1 MRDLTLAERLLARVA
16 EISRRGDVVVH
27 VNTGSW
33 GGRVGRWKD
42 TLPADMLAFYDRLN
56 GFVFHYAF
64 TDAPDDWHG
73 FSLLALDEDGK
84 KVIDPKSR
92 SFGLPRQ
99 VASRFPKYFF
109 QDDALRPDEDVLFFL
124 GDASAWGVLMLGAG
138 DDACFTRWSNDG
150 DLHAMP
156 DTFTAV
162 IERLIANGFAHTWAY
177 DNHPVAAA
185 VRARLATPA
194 PARETYALEVLSKEE
209 RSESAARRA
218 MIAALR
224 EDDAVDKLVRAFGLA
239 KACKEASRD
248 EKIAAVDVAC
258 TRPVDD
264 KAALAAMRATGHKKP
279 TRALFDARFLI
290 GAGPLARLSLRL
302 RHAPGVTPVILEE
315 ATLVRVLDTIP
326 GVDVAS
332 SFPAP
337 RALLQCAYPP
347 KCRIWWSPFAEFTYE
362 TENEAHTTMRF
373 TVALPASRVTGLEV
387 GRTYA
392 SSALPSVEG

>member
-16 EISRRGDVVVH
+16 EISRRSDVIVH
-27 VNTGSW
+27 ANTGSW

-42 TLPADMLAFYDRLN
+42 VLPADMLAFYDRLN
-56 GFVFHYAF
+56 GFVFRYAF

-84 KVIDPKSR
+84 KVIDPRSR
-92 SFGLPRQ
+92 SFCLPRQ
-99 VASRFPKYFF
+99 VASKYPKHFF
-109 QDDALRPDEDVLFFL
+109 QPGALAPDEDVLFFL
-124 GDASAWGVLMLGAG
+124 GDAAAWGVLMRGA
-138 DDACFTRWSNDG
+138 AESARFTRWSNDG
-150 DLHAMP
+150 DLDAMP

-177 DNHPVAAA
+177 ERHRDADA
-185 VRARLATPA
+185 VRARLATPT
-194 PARETYALEVLSKEE
+194 PERTTYTLEVLSRVELSE
-209 RSESAARRA
+209 RDARRA
-218 MIAALR
+218 VVAALD
-224 EDDAVDKLVRAFGLA
+224 DDALDKLVRALGLA
-239 KACKEASRD
+239 KACKDASRD
-248 EKIAAVDVAC
+248 EKVAAVDLAC

-279 TRALFDARFLI
+279 TRELFDARFLV

-315 ATLVRVLDTIP
+315 ATLVRVLDSLAD
-326 GVDVAS
+326 VDVAW

-347 KCRIWWSPFAEFTYE
+347 KCRIWWSPFTERAYEAED
-362 TENEAHTTMRF
+362 EAHTTMRF
-373 TVALPASRVTGLEV
+373 TVALPAARVAGLAA
-387 GRTYA
+387 GRTYT

>member
-1 MRDLTLAERLLARVA
+1 MRDLTLAERLLARIA
-16 EISRRGDVVVH
+16 EISRRGDVIVH

-42 TLPADMLAFYDRLN
+42 TLPTDMLAFYERLN

-73 FSLLALDEDGK
+73 FALLALDEDGK

-92 SFGLPRQ
+92 SLRIPRQ
-99 VASRFPKYFF
+99 VASRYPKHFF
-109 QDDALRPDEDVLFFL
+109 QDGALGPGDEVLFFL
-124 GDASAWGVLMLGAG
+124 GDDAAWGVLMLGAG
-138 DDACFTRWSNDG
+138 ESARFTRWNNDG

-177 DNHPVAAA
+177 DSHPESDAL
-185 VRARLATPA
+185 RARLAKPA
-194 PARETYALEVLSKEE
+194 PERETYALEVLSKEE
-209 RSESAARRA
+209 LSESDARRA
-218 MIAALR
+218 MIAALD
-224 EDDAVDKLVRAFGLA
+224 DDAVDKLVRAFGLA
-239 KACKEASRD
+239 KECKEASRD
-248 EKIAAVDVAC
+248 EKIAAVDLAC

-279 TRALFDARFLI
+279 TRELFDARFLI

-302 RHAPGVTPVILEE
+302 SHAPGVTRVILEE

-347 KCRIWWSPFAEFTYE
+347 KCRIWWSPFAEHAYE
-362 TENEAHTTMRF
+362 TENEAYTTMRF
-373 TVALPASRVTGLEV
+373 KVALPASRVTGLEA

>member
-16 EISRRGDVVVH
+16 EISRRGDVIVR

-42 TLPADMLAFYDRLN
+42 TLPADMLALYDRLN

-92 SFGLPRQ
+92 TLSLPRQ
-99 VASRFPKYFF
+99 VASRFPKHFF
-109 QDDALRPDEDVLFFL
+109 QSDALGPDENVLLFL

-138 DDACFTRWSNDG
+138 ESARFTRWNNDG
-150 DLHAMP
+150 DLDPMP

-162 IERLIANGFAHTWAY
+162 VERLITNGFAHTWAY
-177 DNHPVAAA
+177 DNHPEAAA
-185 VRARLATPA
+185 VRARLATPT
-194 PARETYALEVLSKEE
+194 PDRETYALEVLSREE
-209 RSESAARRA
+209 LSESDARRA
-218 MIAALR
+218 MISAHR
-224 EDDAVDKLVRAFGLA
+224 KDDVLDKLVRAFGLA
-239 KACKEASRD
+239 KTCKDASRD
-248 EKIAAVDVAC
+248 EKIAAVDLVC

-264 KAALAAMRATGHKKP
+264 KVALAAMRATGHKKP
-279 TRALFDARFLI
+279 TRELFDERFLI
-290 GAGPLARLSLRL
+290 GAGPFARLSLRL
-302 RHAPGVTPVILEE
+302 RHASGVTPVMLEE

-337 RALLQCAYPP
+337 RALLQCAHHWAA
-347 KCRIWWSPFAEFTYE
+347 IA
-362 TENEAHTTMRF
+362 
-373 TVALPASRVTGLEV
+373 
-387 GRTYA
+387 
-392 SSALPSVEG
+392 